1 MPAEVA
7 GYVCN
12 SFDRCLVMRGDDHSN
27 IGAYRLCSECVCVCV
42 DMNIQVVCLFLC
54 VCVWGGGGGVQVC
67 MCVGGLIFFKGC
79 VHNYP
84 ANS

>member
-12 SFDRCLVMRGDDHSN
+12 SFDRCLVMRGDDHGN
-27 IGAYRLCSECVCVCV
+27 IGAYRLCSECVRVCVCV
-42 DMNIQVVCLFLC
+42 C
-54 VCVWGGGGGVQVC
+54 GHEHSSGVFVF
-67 MCVGGLIFFKGC
+67 VGGRGRGTGVYVCGGSYFFFKGC